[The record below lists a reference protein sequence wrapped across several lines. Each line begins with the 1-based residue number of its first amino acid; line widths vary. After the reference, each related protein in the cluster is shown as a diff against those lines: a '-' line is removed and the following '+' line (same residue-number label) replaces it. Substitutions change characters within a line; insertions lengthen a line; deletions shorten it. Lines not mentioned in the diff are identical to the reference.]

1 MTTVHETGITSFDG
15 LKLFVRDHA
24 PDPAANRLFENP
36 VVCLPGLTRNSLD
49 FEDFAPR
56 LAAMGRRVLCMDF
69 RGRGRSSFD
78 PSWAQNYTPP
88 TYARDVLD
96 IMAAMGMHRAVF
108 VGTSLG
114 GLVSM
119 VIAAMRPTALA
130 GVVLNDIGPQI
141 ETAGIARI
149 MGYPGAETAVADWPA
164 AVAYLRMINEGVL
177 PGLDEAGWLR
187 YAQRQFVERPEGGL
201 RPNYDPRISDALRKT
216 SETPI
221 DLWALFNALLPL
233 PTLVV
238 RGALSDLLSDDGVA
252 AMRARKP
259 DLATVTVPD
268 VGHTP
273 NMVEPEAM
281 EAIRAFLAQMA

>member
-1 MTTVHETGITSFDG
+1 MAVQETLITSFDG
-15 LKLFVRDHA
+15 LNLFVRDHEA
-24 PDPAANRLFENP
+24 APAADRLFETP

-56 LAAMGRRVLCMDF
+56 LASMGRRVLCLDF
-69 RGRGRSSFD
+69 RGRGRSSYD
-78 PSWAQNYTPP
+78 PSWAQNYAPP

-119 VIAAMRPTALA
+119 VLAAQRPTAVA

-141 ETAGIARI
+141 EAAGIARI
-149 MGYPGAETAVADWPA
+149 TGHPGADTGVADWPA
-164 AVAYLRMINEGVL
+164 AVAYLRMVNAGVL

-187 YAQRQFVERPEGGL
+187 FAQRQFVERPDGRL

-216 SETPI
+216 SEAPV
-221 DLWALFNALLPL
+221 DLWTLFNALLPV

-238 RGALSDLLSDDGVA
+238 RGALSDLLSDEGVA

-259 DLATVTVPD
+259 DLETVIVPGI
-268 VGHTP
+268 GHTP
-273 NMVEPEAM
+273 SLNEPEAVA
-281 EAIRAFLAQMA
+281 AIRALLYQVT

>member
-1 MTTVHETGITSFDG
+1 MTMLRETWITSFDG

-24 PDPAANRLFENP
+24 PDPAAGRQSETP

-78 PSWAQNYTPP
+78 PSWAANYTPP

-96 IMAAMGMHRAVF
+96 IMAAMGIHRAVF

-119 VIAAMRPTALA
+119 VLAALRPTALA

-141 ETAGIARI
+141 EAAGIARI
-149 MGYPGAETAVADWPA
+149 SGHPGAETAVADWPA
-164 AVAYLRMINEGVL
+164 AVAYLRMVNEGVL

-187 YAQRQFVERPEGGL
+187 FAQRQFVERPDGSLG
-201 RPNYDPRISDALRKT
+201 PNYDPRISDALRKT
-216 SETPI
+216 TETPI

-252 AMRARKP
+252 AMQARKP
-259 DLATVTVPD
+259 DLATVTVPGI
-268 VGHTP
+268 GHTP
-273 NMVEPEAM
+273 SLNEPEAA
-281 EAIRAFLAQMA
+281 EAIRSFLAQIA